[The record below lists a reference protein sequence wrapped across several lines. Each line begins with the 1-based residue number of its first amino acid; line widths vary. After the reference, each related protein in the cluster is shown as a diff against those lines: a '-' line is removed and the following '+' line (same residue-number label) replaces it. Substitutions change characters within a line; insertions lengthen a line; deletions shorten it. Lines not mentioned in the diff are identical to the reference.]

1 MTMDTFSHII
11 DSLTKNDPVQ
21 ARTQIRELMRSGTLT
36 EEHWVA
42 VYTAL
47 RLTTTAIEGRGHYM
61 YADTQK
67 AWWGHYTAQALAEL
81 RKHVTAVENGLDAPA
96 KPLPAPYVD
105 KAAAAKESF
114 SRIIDLLSK
123 NDPVAARK
131 QINLFARSGNLPNGD
146 WPALH
151 NALKTVTKAIDGR
164 GDYMYADTRKAWW
177 DYYTNQAREE
187 LCAYL
192 RWNQVVQFP
201 VPSAVEPVDEA
212 A

>member
-11 DSLTKNDPVQ
+11 DSLIKNDPVQ
-21 ARTQIRELMRSGTLT
+21 ARMQIRELMRSGTLA
-36 EEHWVA
+36 EEHWAA

-61 YADTQK
+61 YADTKK
-67 AWWGHYTAQALAEL
+67 AWRGYYAAQALEEL
-81 RKHVTAVENGLDAPA
+81 RKHVTAVENGLTAPA
-96 KPLPAPYVD
+96 KPLPATYVD
-105 KAAAAKESF
+105 KVAAAKEGF
-114 SRIIDLLSK
+114 TRIIDLLAD
-123 NDPVAARK
+123 NNPVAARK
-131 QINLFARSGNLPNGD
+131 QINLFARSGNLPHED

-151 NALKTVTKAIDGR
+151 NALKIVTKAIDGR

-187 LCAYL
+187 LCEYL
-192 RWNQVVQFP
+192 GWNQVVQFP
-201 VPSAVEPVDEA
+201 VFAVSEPADEA